1 MEIMIKKINVIEA
14 KTGETMKTKIFVKRE
29 GMSETTLSEKGQ
41 ELGVK
46 KERAIDEIEKEKK

>member
-1 MEIMIKKINVIEA
+1 MIKKINVIEA
-14 KTGETMKTKIFVKRE
+14 KTGETIKTKIFVKRE
-29 GMSETTLSEKGQ
+29 EMSETTLSKKGR